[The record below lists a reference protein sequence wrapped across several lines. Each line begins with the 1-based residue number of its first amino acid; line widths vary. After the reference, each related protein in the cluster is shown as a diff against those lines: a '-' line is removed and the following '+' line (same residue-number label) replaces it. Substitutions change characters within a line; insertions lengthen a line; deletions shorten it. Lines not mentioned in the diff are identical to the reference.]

1 MKKMEKGTVFMKKG
15 RKLVS
20 WICVVTMLASM
31 MTGTGIKNI
40 SADAAS
46 TIILKGDEERT
57 TLISEAANEQYNFA
71 LNKNATASAV
81 TGGNNGGTDLSVVT
95 NGAFPTVRNAATTVT
110 IGQKIAED
118 KWVQIDLGRAYDT
131 SKIDRI
137 AVQYYSLNTSARA
150 GYQILYSL
158 NGIDFIEVGNAAAY
172 SSAAGNPIVC
182 LDKITLTQEQAEA
195 VPYAKYVR
203 VVAKTDNNNTN
214 NGLQVMGMAVLTDGT
229 TTVDEVEY
237 QEVATLDNPVS
248 LTVTSSD
255 YEQLEYVFEAS
266 PNDKGD
272 YIYYAYVDGKQA
284 DAAVIP
290 GNTYVVTGLTG
301 GKHTVT
307 IVAFKNGVNSDGIK
321 EEIDVND
328 TKNLLTSDRNFAVGK
343 KASASS
349 IRENDAET
357 NITDGNLTTLFRTAT
372 TDTKSSIV
380 IDLGNNYRLDAIE
393 RTVAL
398 YAAGR
403 YPKKYTIDFSSNGV
417 DFETVVSEEGTTELQ
432 SAIIN
437 TKECSLPAVRYVR
450 FSLSEP
456 VGAGYGFQMYEL
468 GVIVKEDADLTP
480 VEVATLNNP
489 ASLTVTSSDYEQLEY
504 SFEAAEG
511 DEGDYTYYAY
521 VDGTQR
527 EDMVVPGVVYQVTGL
542 SSGQH
547 TVRIVSFKKGVA
559 SEGITQTVT
568 VSDTKSLLTDDRNIA
583 IGKKAAASSIRDEA
597 VDLETNITDGNTTTL
612 FRTEANEGIT
622 EAEIVIDLGQ
632 NFRLDAIE
640 RTVALYQLGRYPKN
654 YTIDYS
660 INGTDFETV
669 AIAEGTSELQ
679 TTELEKVECKLP
691 AVRYIRFS
699 MSNPF
704 AAGFGF
710 QMYELGV
717 IVKEGADLT
726 PVEVATVYDPAA
738 FDVEVTGY
746 NTVNATIIA
755 GDDQDNYRYNVYID
769 NKLILKEVEAGT
781 YEIKD
786 VPSGNKK
793 FTVKSVVDNITSE
806 GISIVKEIQ
815 DSFTYTFETL
825 TNSNVEAGKVL
836 DEEKIEGDS
845 KYYNYSLYK
854 GVKATALSEE
864 NAVYTAQK
872 AIDGDSTTRW
882 ASVQGV
888 DPQWY
893 VVDLGNT
900 YKIDEIDIVW
910 QTASAKNYDIE
921 FSVDGNTYTKLGM
934 VNSAVTGSRYDNL
947 KLSEETAARYIKIT
961 GTARTG
967 MYGYSIWELGV
978 YGPEEIK
985 TIYYN
990 VSIDGVEEKI
1000 EEGEMYTLP
1009 DDAEY
1014 GYFCDGKMYAPN
1026 TSVEITEDMVFTS
1039 VKELSVSM
1047 ADGAG
1052 IRYLGTAGI
1061 RFQASV
1067 ASDNMDAVASDAITE
1082 GTLITAN
1089 DIYEAKG
1096 TPLTLTSDYTK
1107 IDVKNSGWFKGEVGT
1122 YCGSICDVVES
1133 NYIRNFTAR
1142 AYVTVN
1148 YENADAVT
1156 VYSDMGPVRS
1166 ISQVAAAVKAAGYP
1180 GIAAESQSII
1190 DSFIK

>member
-1 MKKMEKGTVFMKKG
+1 MKKRKKIA
-15 RKLVS
+15 S
-20 WICVVTMLASM
+20 WLCVVTMLAST
-31 MTGTGIKNI
+31 MTGIGINNI
-40 SADAAS
+40 SADTSS
-46 TIILKGDEERT
+46 TIILKGDAERT
-57 TLISEAANEQYNFA
+57 TLTSEVANANYNFA

-95 NGAFPTVRNAATTVT
+95 NGVFSTVRNATTTVT

-118 KWVQIDLGRAYDT
+118 KWVQIDLGKAYDT

-150 GYQILYSL
+150 GYKILYSL
-158 NGIDFIEVGNAAAY
+158 NGIDFVEVGSAAAY

-182 LDKITLTQEQAEA
+182 LDKITLTEEQAEA
-195 VPYAKYVR
+195 IPYAKYVR

-237 QEVATLDNPVS
+237 QEVATLDDPVS

-255 YEQLEYVFEAS
+255 YEQLEYTFEAS
-266 PNDKGD
+266 ANDKGD

-301 GKHTVT
+301 GKHTVK
-307 IVAFKNGVNSDGIK
+307 IVAFKDGVNSDGIQ
-321 EEIDVND
+321 EEINVTD
-328 TKNLLTSDRNFAVGK
+328 TKSLLTSERNFAVGK
-343 KASASS
+343 AASASS
-349 IRENDAET
+349 IRENDNVA
-357 NITDGNLTTLFRTAT
+357 NITDGSLTTLFRTAT
-372 TDTKSSIV
+372 ADTESTIV
-380 IDLGNNYRLDAIE
+380 IDLGQNYKLDVIE
-393 RTVAL
+393 RVVAL

-403 YPKKYTIDFSSNGV
+403 YPQNYTIDYSSNGV
-417 DFETVVSEEGTTELQ
+417 DFETVAEAEGKTEVQ
-432 SAIIN
+432 SVVIDS
-437 TKECSLPAVRYVR
+437 KECTLSSVRYVR
-450 FSLSEP
+450 FSLSKP

-468 GVIVKEDADLTP
+468 GIIIKEDADMTP
-480 VEVATLNNP
+480 VEVETLDNP

-511 DEGDYTYYAY
+511 DAGDYTYLAY
-521 VDGTQR
+521 IDGQQKEET
-527 EDMVVPGVVYQVTGL
+527 VVPGVLYEVRGL

-547 TVRIVSFKKGVA
+547 TVRIVSFKEGLA
-559 SEGITQTVT
+559 SSGIMQEVTVT
-568 VSDTKSLLTDDRNIA
+568 DTKSLLTDDRNIA
-583 IGKKAAASSIRDEA
+583 IGKNATASSIRDEA

-612 FRTEANEGIT
+612 FRTEANDGLTKADI
-622 EAEIVIDLGQ
+622 IIDLGQ

-640 RTVALYQLGRYPKN
+640 RTVALYQAGRYPLN

-660 INGTDFETV
+660 LNGTDFETV
-669 AIAEGTSELQ
+669 ATAEGVSELQ
-679 TTELEKVECKLP
+679 TTELDKAECMLP

-704 AAGFGF
+704 AAGYGF

-726 PVEVATVYDPAA
+726 PVEVETVYDPAA

-746 NTVNATIIA
+746 NTVNATIVA
-755 GDDQDNYRYNVYID
+755 GDNQENYRYNVYIE
-769 NKLILKEVEAGT
+769 NKLTLKEVEAGT

-793 FTVKSVVDNITSE
+793 FTVKSVVNNITSE
-806 GISIVKEIQ
+806 GISVVKEVQ
-815 DSFTYTFETL
+815 DSFTYTYETL

-836 DEEKIEGDS
+836 DEEKTDGDH

-864 NAVYTAQK
+864 SAVYTAQK

-900 YKIDEIDIVW
+900 YKIDELDIVW
-910 QTASAKNYDIE
+910 QTASAKDYDIE
-921 FSVDGNTYTKLGM
+921 LSVDGNTYTKLGM
-934 VNSAVTGSRYDNL
+934 VKSAATGSRYDNL
-947 KLSEETAARYIKIT
+947 KLTEEATARYVRIT

-990 VSIDGVEEKI
+990 ISIDGVEESI

-1014 GYFCDGKMYAPN
+1014 GYYYDGKMYAPN
-1026 TSVEITEDMVFTS
+1026 SKVEIIEDMAFTA
-1039 VKELSVSM
+1039 VNELSVSM
-1047 ADGAG
+1047 ANGAG
-1052 IRYLGTAGI
+1052 IRYAGSAGI

-1107 IDVKNSGWFKGEVGT
+1107 LDVKNSGWFKGEVGT

-1156 VYSDMGPVRS
+1156 VYSSMGPVRS

-1180 GIAAESQSII
+1180 GIAAENQPII